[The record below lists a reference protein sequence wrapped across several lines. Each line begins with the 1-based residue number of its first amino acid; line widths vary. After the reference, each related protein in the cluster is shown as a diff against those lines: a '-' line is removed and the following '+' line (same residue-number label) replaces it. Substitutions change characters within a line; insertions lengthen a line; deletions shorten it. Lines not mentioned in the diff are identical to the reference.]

1 MYPNNQFAT
10 IHERGHAT
18 LSDLD
23 SWVLDPSKY
32 EQERDAFVNDVV
44 RHRIPL
50 FPGESQAASQPRET
64 STESQVSPADLYLV
78 YLREVRSIPPME
90 RSEEF
95 RYALA
100 LEIAKCAL
108 EGEIMT
114 PAPTTAEIAAFEEA
128 ISSHDPTFRRILVA
142 ARSKSHTRATTS
154 DGIAERA
161 ARVRDR
167 FDEMLDWKKVLVFR
181 TLPLVPGMARKYKGM
196 GVPLMDL
203 IQEANGSL
211 MKATDRYEWRKGV
224 RFVVYARWWVQ
235 QGVLKTLSCQS
246 RTVRTPVYMAQ
257 KLKRIRDLNDRAYTG
272 TGGRLTPEQIGKA
285 LNEPVERIERALA
298 AAKLTIS
305 IDREIDPNGEFQLKE
320 ILADKRTYEPEDP
333 PPGPSL
339 SNRIEQLLTSLP
351 GRERLVLELRY
362 GLHDQKA
369 ETLEQVSQR
378 LGVSRER
385 VRQIQEQALR
395 RLQSPSKRLKLVD
408 FLPTN

>member
-1 MYPNNQFAT
+1 
-10 IHERGHAT
+10 
-18 LSDLD
+18 
-23 SWVLDPSKY
+23 
-32 EQERDAFVNDVV
+32 
-44 RHRIPL
+44 
-50 FPGESQAASQPRET
+50 
-64 STESQVSPADLYLV
+64 
-78 YLREVRSIPPME
+78 
-90 RSEEF
+90 
-95 RYALA
+95 
-100 LEIAKCAL
+100 
-108 EGEIMT
+108 
-114 PAPTTAEIAAFEEA
+114 
-128 ISSHDPTFRRILVA
+128 
-142 ARSKSHTRATTS
+142 
-154 DGIAERA
+154 
-161 ARVRDR
+161 
-167 FDEMLDWKKVLVFR
+167 MLDWKKVLVFR

-339 SNRIEQLLTSLP
+339 SNRIEQLLASLP